1 MQKSKDLLF
10 RLESIVK
17 NNGVINFEVI
27 DYLNSIFSGKSER
40 VLEVIKRGIRKKII
54 KSTGKTLWIAKGED
68 SNHLIYPKLYCS
80 CQDFYKNVVAKQ
92 KKPFCKHI
100 LAQVIS
106 EALNDYKTDYC
117 EEKDIDNLIEESQ
130 LKF

>member
-1 MQKSKDLLF
+1 MQKSKDLLLQ
-10 RLESIVK
+10 LESIVK
-17 NNGVINFEVI
+17 NKGMINFEVI
-27 DYLNSIFSGKSER
+27 DYLNSVFSGKSER
-40 VLEVIKRGIRKKII
+40 VLEVIKRGIMKKVI
-54 KSTGKTLWIAKGED
+54 KSTGRTLWIAKGED

-80 CQDFYKNVVAKQ
+80 CQDFYKNVVVKQ
-92 KKPFCKHI
+92 KKQFCKHI